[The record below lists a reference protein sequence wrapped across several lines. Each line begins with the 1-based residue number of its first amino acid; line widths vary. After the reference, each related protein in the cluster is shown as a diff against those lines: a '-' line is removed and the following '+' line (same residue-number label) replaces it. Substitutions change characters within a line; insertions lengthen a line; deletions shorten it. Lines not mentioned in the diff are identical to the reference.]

1 MPSFLAGMSGAAA
14 DLGLGNM
21 LAGQVEDETDEQR
34 KKRMQQM
41 EMSRMMG
48 PQQSLAV
55 HTLFGQEGYS
65 GARY

>member
-1 MPSFLAGMSGAAA
+1 MPSMLAGMSGAVKE
-14 DLGLGNM
+14 LGLGDM
-21 LAGQVEDETDEQR
+21 LAGQVENETDEQR

-55 HTLFGQEGYS
+55 HTLFGTGMT
-65 GARY
+65 GAAY